1 MYLYLF
7 NVYLYI
13 YLKGVIGKLCKD
25 SSKSFKNQFFYLN
38 PDISSCVLAKN
49 DLLAGENA
57 TPTWQ

>member
-1 MYLYLF
+1 MCI
-7 NVYLYI
+7 YI

-25 SSKSFKNQFFYLN
+25 SSKSFKNQFFHPN
-38 PDISSCVLAKN
+38 PDLSSCVLPKN